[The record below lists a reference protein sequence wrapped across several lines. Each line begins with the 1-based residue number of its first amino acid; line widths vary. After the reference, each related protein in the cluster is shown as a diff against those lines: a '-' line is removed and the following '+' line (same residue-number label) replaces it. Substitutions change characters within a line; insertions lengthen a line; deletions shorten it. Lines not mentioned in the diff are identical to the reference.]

1 MNDSCSFIT
10 VEAERNPESLRKD
23 DDVRNSTFLVE
34 GEEASLG
41 SWLALYLQLVS
52 YACLKDD
59 EDDDSRQE
67 QDVNQEAPTS
77 DVPKQ
82 TPSNLHKSRGFSP
95 SYVRLLRYFTRTDGS
110 SGRDLVEEMIFKN
123 ECTVSIERKKNE
135 PITVA
140 AVRVIKDAA
149 EIPLLATLSNYRR
162 SEMCRVLMDELE
174 KQMSEMRVCRLV
186 FPALAEAVN
195 TLSETWNV

>member
-41 SWLALYLQLVS
+41 SWLALYLQFVS

-59 EDDDSRQE
+59 DDDSRQE

-82 TPSNLHKSRGFSP
+82 TPSNLHKSRG
-95 SYVRLLRYFTRTDGS
+95 
-110 SGRDLVEEMIFKN
+110 
-123 ECTVSIERKKNE
+123 
-135 PITVA
+135 
-140 AVRVIKDAA
+140 
-149 EIPLLATLSNYRR
+149 LSCF
-162 SEMCRVLMDELE
+162 E
-174 KQMSEMRVCRLV
+174 
-186 FPALAEAVN
+186 
-195 TLSETWNV
+195 

>member
-10 VEAERNPESLRKD
+10 VEAERNPESLRKDD

-59 EDDDSRQE
+59 DDDSRQE

-77 DVPKQ
+77 DVPKA
-82 TPSNLHKSRGFSP
+82 
-95 SYVRLLRYFTRTDGS
+95 DS
-110 SGRDLVEEMIFKN
+110 S
-123 ECTVSIERKKNE
+123 
-135 PITVA
+135 
-140 AVRVIKDAA
+140 
-149 EIPLLATLSNYRR
+149 
-162 SEMCRVLMDELE
+162 
-174 KQMSEMRVCRLV
+174 Q
-186 FPALAEAVN
+186 PA
-195 TLSETWNV
+195 